1 MHPATTTQNE
11 ISPAAISSEPD
22 PIIAAR
28 IASVSFALF
37 VAGGVIGLLNMML
50 MPVPF
55 GWGYEMV
62 TLATNLANHGTYA
75 NPYSV
80 LDTGLTA
87 AYTPLYPL
95 FLSLLMRVFRNPDLA
110 TLAATV
116 ANILINCYFPLRACR
131 VFRGSSF
138 AACDL
143 ALWRASY
150 GCSRLSLC
158 QIGTPASRWLD

>member
-1 MHPATTTQNE
+1 M
-11 ISPAAISSEPD
+11 
-22 PIIAAR
+22 R
-28 IASVSFALF
+28 RASLLSLALF

-87 AYTPLYPL
+87 AYTPENPI
-95 FLSLLMRVFRNPDLA
+95 FCRSLCARSGTHTSRLG
-110 TLAATV
+110 ATV
-116 ANILINCYFPLRACR
+116 ANIPSMLFLCLPR
-131 VFRGSSF
+131 VSWLFFRS
-138 AACDL
+138 CDL
-143 ALWRASY
+143 EERQASN
-150 GCSRLSLC
+150 GCSRLTGC
-158 QIGTPASRWLD
+158 QIGTQLQNLD